1 MPRTFSF
8 CNIVGDVGVKLVQ
21 DKNSWNSL
29 IRILL
34 KIRNRKSSTAAYH
47 YEIQTA
53 TFSFL
58 FQNSKWPE
66 PNHSTSLH
74 YYINK
79 SIVFDI
85 ISKMKATP
93 RRRDQNLLFDSS
105 CQSKKL
111 QYHGCEAPVS
121 FVSKKKSWGQR
132 FLMRHKH

>member
-53 TFSFL
+53 TFSFVIQETWTDYIDPPGSI
-58 FQNSKWPE
+58 FQKVSND
-66 PNHSTSLH
+66 
-74 YYINK
+74 
-79 SIVFDI
+79 FQ
-85 ISKMKATP
+85 KA
-93 RRRDQNLLFDSS
+93 N
-105 CQSKKL
+105 
-111 QYHGCEAPVS
+111 
-121 FVSKKKSWGQR
+121 
-132 FLMRHKH
+132 